1 MKIGFIGLTHLGL
14 VYLAAAASKNINVV
28 GFHDNKKELENLK
41 NGKLIIKEP
50 QLNKYLKNYKNNID
64 FTNNIS
70 DIKNCNI
77 VYISVDIPTNQT
89 GKSNYL
95 RINKLINKTINTMN
109 KKAILIILSQ
119 VVPGYTRKIKW
130 PLNNLFYQVE
140 TLIFGKAIQRAINP
154 ERIIIGG
161 NFSESNKKVLPKIY
175 ETFLKNF
182 KCKIIKMKYE
192 SAELAKISINLF
204 LISNVSIANNLSE
217 ICTKIGADWSEIIPA
232 LRLDKR
238 IGKYA
243 YINPGLGL
251 SGGNLERD
259 LRTIY
264 SLSSKYKTDLNTV
277 SAFIKTSNYYKSWVL
292 RILNKYVYKKHPK
305 ANICILGLTYKKN
318 TNSLKNSPS
327 IYLINKLKFNNLNIF
342 DPVITNL
349 SLHKNK
355 IFLKVNV
362 YEAIKNSEVLIIMT
376 PWKEFKILNINKIKK
391 LMKGNIIIDPMNIL
405 GEKVSKI
412 ANFNYFTLGKK
423 YQL

>member
-1 MKIGFIGLTHLGL
+1 
-14 VYLAAAASKNINVV
+14 
-28 GFHDNKKELENLK
+28 
-41 NGKLIIKEP
+41 
-50 QLNKYLKNYKNNID
+50 
-64 FTNNIS
+64 
-70 DIKNCNI
+70 
-77 VYISVDIPTNQT
+77 
-89 GKSNYL
+89 
-95 RINKLINKTINTMN
+95 
-109 KKAILIILSQ
+109 
-119 VVPGYTRKIKW
+119 
-130 PLNNLFYQVE
+130 
-140 TLIFGKAIQRAINP
+140 
-154 ERIIIGG
+154 
-161 NFSESNKKVLPKIY
+161 
-175 ETFLKNF
+175 
-182 KCKIIKMKYE
+182 MKYE